1 MRARLVA
8 ALVAAALPLSAC
20 GGEPRPTLGP
30 EQGTGPAPS
39 STVALPQIGDVHA
52 AIRRGLSS
60 LQSFRAEVL
69 GTTSGASRETRV
81 TVERTARGLMK
92 DVEATPGVERIFF
105 DDGQEGRHVFHYAPE
120 SGRPTA
126 RVQTGVPV
134 GVRTGYGSP
143 LPARGDPVALARQV
157 LDWDDARVSRDTVD
171 GRAAWVVQRSTPGVH
186 PELQVVTIDDQT
198 GLALRFDAL
207 QGGQPEYQVQ
217 VENLATNL
225 DAEPSYALPGG
236 TTLYRGDMGHVRMTL
251 EQAGRAAGLAPLVP
265 EWLPP
270 GFTQAEVA
278 ATTSDARGPR
288 RISVAFRRGMDVIVL
303 HVTPGPVAPPAPGI
317 TIARGERDPEGNLS
331 VPRRE
336 ERRRLS
342 AGVLAGVEAELSFG
356 RTSGLSAADEARLVH
371 LSGDVTIEDL
381 MRVAESLQPA
391 R

>member
-1 MRARLVA
+1 MSNRVA
-8 ALVAAALPLSAC
+8 ASLLGAVLALAAVGCA
-20 GGEPRPTLGP
+20 GGPRPTL
-30 EQGTGPAPS
+30 QPAPS
-39 STVALPQIGDVHA
+39 APPSTAPPQLADVQA
-52 AIRRGLSS
+52 AIRRGLAS
-60 LQSFRAEVL
+60 LESFRADVILARARIPGEVR
-69 GTTSGASRETRV
+69 A
-81 TVERTARGLMK
+81 TVERTAAGLFK
-92 DVEATPGVERIFF
+92 EVQSTPDVESVFFSDARAGRKVSYTAPPPGKGGPSAR
-105 DDGQEGRHVFHYAPE
+105 QETNIDVGSP
-120 SGRPTA
+120 SRPISHGVPLDPVDLAREVLGWEEA
-126 RVQTGVPV
+126 RVN
-134 GVRTGYGSP
+134 R
-143 LPARGDPVALARQV
+143 DEVA
-157 LDWDDARVSRDTVD
+157 
-171 GRAAWVVQRSTPGVH
+171 GRAVWVVQGSTPNTL
-186 PELQVVTIDDQT
+186 PELRVVTIDDET

-217 VENLATNL
+217 VENLVTNL

-251 EQAGRAAGLAPLVP
+251 EQAGRAAGLVPLVP

-270 GFTQAEVA
+270 GFMQAEVA
-278 ATTSDARGPR
+278 STTSEGRGPK
-288 RISVAFRRGMDVIVL
+288 RISAAFRRGMDVMVL
-303 HVTPGPVAPPAPGI
+303 HVTPGPVAPRAPGI

-342 AGVLAGVEAELSFG
+342 AGVLAGVDAELSSG